1 MYTPLVTFLID
12 SILSLYYLFYTQN
25 NFDLLNKQ
33 SRRLIVHKEFI
44 PHLIEGNVSLIPNA
58 TVYGSIIISSSIG
71 SNVTSS
77 TPSSSVSIL
86 ELREHSAREMYHQL
100 PFPVMEWPA
109 VFTKAC
115 PRFRNGHKTERG
127 LAFAHYQIWSD
138 FVFFDHDILAQASA
152 HEDGMFKSTTS
163 TSTSNL
169 FTYENRTFYKNGIPF
184 LESDILVIFEDDADI
199 AVVDIEETMRDELA
213 SMSTDMLYLG
223 WCNGRLARPVP
234 LCTHAYALTRKGC
247 RKLIKYFEPC
257 GLALDEQFV
266 IMGKNNWITYRVA
279 HPWNYKDRYNSRYSH
294 SHSHDG
300 THGIFHQK
308 KLGSLNGH

>member
-1 MYTPLVTFLID
+1 MSNL
-12 SILSLYYLFYTQN
+12 
-25 NFDLLNKQ
+25 Q
-33 SRRLIVHKEFI
+33 SRKLIVHKEFI

-58 TVYGSIIISSSIG
+58 TVYGSIIISGSASTITTNTNTNTPSNASSI
-71 SNVTSS
+71 V
-77 TPSSSVSIL
+77 
-86 ELREHSAREMYHQL
+86 ELREQSAREMYQQL

-115 PRFRNGHKTERG
+115 PRFKNGHKTERG

-138 FVFFDHDILAQASA
+138 FVFFDHDILAQAST
-152 HEDGMFKSTTS
+152 HKDGSFKSTTL

-169 FTYENRTFYKNGIPF
+169 FSYENQTLYKNGIPF

-199 AVVDIEETMRDELA
+199 AVIDIQETMRDELA
-213 SMSTDMLYLG
+213 SMTTEMLYLG

-234 LCTHAYALTRKGC
+234 LCTHAYAITRAGC

-279 HPWNYKDRYNSRYSH
+279 HPWNYKDRYNNRYPH
-294 SHSHDG
+294 AHDG